1 MPRGGL
7 GTGLSAIF
15 GEEFDVSADSDYVLL
30 PISKVEANAEQAR
43 KHFDEIALNELA
55 DSIREHGIIQP
66 ITVRKLDTGYYQ
78 IIAGERRWR
87 AARQAGLSEVP
98 CRIFTADA
106 QKSAEI
112 SLIENLQREDL
123 NPLEEAEGY
132 RVLTEAFGL
141 TQDEAAARV
150 GKARS
155 TVTNALRLLPL
166 GKEIKAF
173 LEQGMLSAGHARA
186 LLRVKNQDLQLSLA
200 QKIIKEGLSVRQAEE
215 LTAKKWEPDKQKV
228 EREAPFVDYTREA
241 ETQLTKSMGR
251 RVKIQTGK
259 KNGKGKVEIEFYN
272 DDDLNAL
279 IQALGALGSWED

>member
-7 GTGLSAIF
+7 GAGLSAIF
-15 GEEFDVSADSDYVLL
+15 GEEFDVDAELDFALL

-43 KHFDEIALNELA
+43 KDFDEDALGELA

-78 IIAGERRWR
+78 ILAGERRWR
-87 AARQAGLSEVP
+87 AARLAGLSEVP
-98 CRIFTADA
+98 CHIMTADA
-106 QKSAEI
+106 QKAAEI
-112 SLIENLQREDL
+112 GLIENLQRENL
-123 NPLEEAEGY
+123 KPLEEAEGY
-132 RVLTEAFGL
+132 RMLIEGFNL
-141 TQDEAAARV
+141 TQDEAATRV
-150 GKARS
+150 GKSRPA
-155 TVTNALRLLPL
+155 VANALRLLAL
-166 GKEIKAF
+166 GEEIKAF
-173 LEQGMLSAGHARA
+173 LEQGVLSAGHARA
-186 LLRVKNQDLQLSLA
+186 LLQVKNQDLQLSLA
-200 QKIIKEGLSVRQAEE
+200 QKIIQEGLSVRQTEK
-215 LTAKKWEPDKQKV
+215 LTAKKWNPDKPKV

-251 RVKIQTGK
+251 RVTIQAGK